1 MHGSPMRDPPDA
13 GARRAR
19 NAFLVTFAG
28 LIVKNLARQ
37 RVRTLLTML
46 GIAVGITTV
55 VALGAVTAGLRAS
68 SSSFVHAGQADFL
81 VAQKGAS
88 DLTFSTL
95 DESVAAQ
102 IAARP
107 DVGRATAVFLHVA
120 DTPDNPYF
128 FLLGYEPSALAAEP
142 LHILAGSRLSPGGS
156 DEIML
161 GKGGADALGKRVG
174 DTVELEGRTFRVV
187 GIYSAGDDWR
197 DAGAIVPLSTV
208 QDIARKP
215 GVVTGVHVTA
225 APGRDPAEVAAAIEQ
240 ALPEAATIASTDDYG
255 KVDQGFKVL
264 DAANLAISL
273 LAVGIGAI
281 GVMNTM
287 IMSVFERT
295 REIGILRAVGW
306 RGSRVVGM
314 IVVESAFLCLIAAVF
329 GVAFGVLASR
339 AVLLVPAVSSF
350 LNPAYEP
357 AVFIRALLVGI
368 VVAFIG
374 ALYPAI
380 RAARLSPMEALRHE

>member
-1 MHGSPMRDPPDA
+1 MV
-13 GARRAR
+13 
-19 NAFLVTFAG
+19 VTFAA
-28 LIVKNLARQ
+28 LILKNLSRQ

-68 SSSFVHAGQADFL
+68 SSSFVHAGDADFL

-95 DESVAAQ
+95 DESVGEQ
-102 IAARP
+102 ISARR
-107 DVGRATAVFLHVA
+107 DVARATPVFLHVA

-128 FLLGYEPSALAAEP
+128 FLLGYDPQAIATEP
-142 LHILAGSRLSPGGS
+142 LQILAGSRLSQGSPG
-156 DEIML
+156 EIML
-161 GKGGADALGKRVG
+161 GKNGAEALGKGVG
-174 DTVELEGRTFRVV
+174 ETVELEGRTFHVV
-187 GIYSAGDDWR
+187 GIYAAGDDWR
-197 DAGAIVPLSTV
+197 DAGAIAPLATV
-208 QDIARKP
+208 QGIARKP

-225 APGRDPAEVAAAIEQ
+225 DPGRDPAQVADAIER
-240 ALPEAATIASTDDYG
+240 AFPDVATIASTEDYG

-306 RGSRVVGM
+306 RGSRVVRM
-314 IVVESAFLCLIAAVF
+314 VVVESAFLCLIAAVF
-329 GVAFGVLASR
+329 GVALGVLASR
-339 AVLLVPAVSSF
+339 AILLVPAVSSF
-350 LNPAYEP
+350 LTPAYEP

-368 VVAFIG
+368 VVAFVG

>member
-1 MHGSPMRDPPDA
+1 M
-13 GARRAR
+13 
-19 NAFLVTFAG
+19 TFAG
-28 LIVKNLARQ
+28 LILKNLSRQ

-68 SSSFVHAGQADFL
+68 SGAFIHASGADFI
-81 VAQKGAS
+81 VAQEGAS
-88 DLTFSTL
+88 DLSFSSL
-95 DESVAAQ
+95 DESVATQ

-107 DVGRATAVFLHVA
+107 DVARATAVFLHVA
-120 DTPDNPYF
+120 DTPGNPYF
-128 FLLGYEPSALAAEP
+128 FLLGYDPTALSGEP
-142 LHILAGSRLSPGGS
+142 LRMLAGSRLSPGS
-156 DEIML
+156 PNEIML
-161 GKGGADALGKRVG
+161 GSEGAEALGLGVG
-174 DTVELEGRTFRVV
+174 ATVELEGRTFRVV
-187 GIYSAGDDWR
+187 GVYSAGDDWR
-197 DAGAIVPLSTV
+197 DAGAIAPLATV

-215 GVVTGVHVTA
+215 GVVTAVHVTA
-225 APGRDPAEVAAAIEQ
+225 APGRDPAQVAAAIERVV
-240 ALPEAATIASTDDYG
+240 PEAATISSTDEYG

-306 RGSRVVGM
+306 RGSRVVRM
-314 IVVESAFLCLIAAVF
+314 VVIESAFLCLIAAVF

-350 LNPAYEP
+350 LTPAYEP
-357 AVFIRALLVGI
+357 AVFIRALLVGV
-368 VVAFIG
+368 VVAFVG
-374 ALYPAI
+374 ALYPAV

>member
-1 MHGSPMRDPPDA
+1 MPEHKPCET
-13 GARRAR
+13 
-19 NAFLVTFAG
+19 LWVVTFAG
-28 LIVKNLARQ
+28 LILKNLSRQ

-46 GIAVGITTV
+46 GIAVGIMTV

-68 SSSFVHAGQADFL
+68 SSSFVHAGDADFL

-95 DESVAAQ
+95 DESVGEE

-107 DVGRATAVFLHVA
+107 DVARATPVFLHVA

-128 FLLGYEPSALAAEP
+128 FLLGYDPQAIATEP
-142 LHILAGSRLSPGGS
+142 LQILTGSRLSQGRPS
-156 DEIML
+156 EIML
-161 GKGGADALGKRVG
+161 GKDGAEALGKGVG
-174 DTVELEGRTFRVV
+174 ETVELEGRTFRVV

-197 DAGAIVPLSTV
+197 DAGAIAPLATV
-208 QDIARKP
+208 QGIARKP

-225 APGRDPAEVAAAIEQ
+225 APGRDPAQVADAIER
-240 ALPEAATIASTDDYG
+240 AFADVATIASTEDYG

-306 RGSRVVGM
+306 RGSRVVRM
-314 IVVESAFLCLIAAVF
+314 VVVESAFLCLIAAVF

-339 AVLLVPAVSSF
+339 AILLVPAVSSF
-350 LNPAYEP
+350 LTPAYEP

-368 VVAFIG
+368 VVAFVG